1 MSLKSIDLQL
11 SMSRMMDAGNMQN
24 QMAQKPGLDQAAAAM
39 QAMRQQELERSK
51 STQTEKS
58 SEGKIRDREHK
69 GGSGEPEGGSKDG
82 SDAQEQKK
90 PPYAKHPYKGKIIDL
105 SL

>member
-11 SMSRMMDAGNMQN
+11 SMSRTMEAGNIKS
-24 QMAQKPGLDQAAAAM
+24 QMAQKPVSDQAATAM
-39 QAMRQQELERSK
+39 QTMRQQELERSK

-58 SEGKIRDREHK
+58 SEGKIRDNENRD
-69 GGSGEPEGGSKDG
+69 GSGEQEGGPRDG
-82 SDAQEQKK
+82 GDGQEPKQ
-90 PPYAKHPYKGKIIDL
+90 PPRATHPYKGKFIDL